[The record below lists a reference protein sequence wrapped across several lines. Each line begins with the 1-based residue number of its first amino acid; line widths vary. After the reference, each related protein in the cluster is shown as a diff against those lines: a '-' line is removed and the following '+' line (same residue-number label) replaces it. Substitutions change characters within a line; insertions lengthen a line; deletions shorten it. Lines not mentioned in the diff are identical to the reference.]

1 MVAPRTLTAIAT
13 DLRDVVRHFE
23 LLGLPI
29 GRGRIR
35 SYLELLDA
43 AVRGD
48 PVDRGLIWAAACE
61 VEDLVSVAS
70 LDPASL
76 GPVRHRIADL
86 CAGDLVF
93 TSQSKHDP
101 GRNLCFEL
109 VTAAMLQRVGGQS
122 KLGSP
127 SDVVNMV
134 GGQALLVECKR
145 PTTFA
150 ALGRRLKDGY
160 RQMSEHRRAGHV
172 GVGAIA
178 VEVSVLVNPGFDVLV
193 AESQSRAIDGLYGH
207 IQRVFQVARI
217 HLADAARNA
226 RRDAGVHLLMFR
238 AKCMAGD
245 GAATPYIASVWHLE
259 PVVSLASPEFSQ
271 LYYLMKNHSEF
282 NPGIWVG
289 LAQTR

>member
-1 MVAPRTLTAIAT
+1 VVARTLAAIAT

-35 SYLELLDA
+35 SYLELIDA
-43 AVRGD
+43 AARGEH
-48 PVDRGLIWAAACE
+48 VERSLIWATACE
-61 VEDLVSVAS
+61 VDDLVAAAS

-76 GPVRHRIADL
+76 GPVRHRMAKL
-86 CAGDLVF
+86 CAGDLVL
-93 TSQSKHDP
+93 TSKSRPDP
-101 GRNLCFEL
+101 GRDLCFEL
-109 VTAAMLQRVGGQS
+109 VTAAMLQKIGVQS
-122 KLGSP
+122 KLESP

-207 IQRVFQVARI
+207 IQRVFQEARI
-217 HLADAARNA
+217 HLAEAARNA

-238 AKCMAGD
+238 VKCMAGD
-245 GAATPYIASVWHLE
+245 GVETPYITTVWHLE
-259 PVVSLASPEFSQ
+259 PVVSLASPEF
-271 LYYLMKNHSEF
+271 
-282 NPGIWVG
+282 
-289 LAQTR
+289 